1 MVKYTAILIS
11 AVAIVLFVTPL
22 VRNAATRFGVTDAP
36 SARKVHTSPVPLL
49 GGLAIWLGFVL
60 TLLLFDPADFVQQFG
75 SIIAGATLASMVG
88 LWDDRWGM
96 KPVVKLVGQMVAAG
110 LMVAFGT
117 SVQFLHN
124 DTLNFAADP
133 ALGGRDHQRAEPD
146 GQYGRPGRRRGHVG
160 RVLLLPAGDD
170 ERPTAAGAAG
180 AGAGR
185 RMHRL
190 PVLQL
195 PAGTHLHGRHGQPV
209 PRLPAGRG
217 GHQAALPV
225 LYDPIS
231 GAPIDHQQVTWMI
244 PLLVLGLPIFD
255 TTLVIISRLRRGLPI
270 TRGGRDHTSHRLVA
284 LGATRREAVLILYIA
299 CCLLGVA
306 AIAVMHLPVT
316 EAQVIGGLVLIVA
329 LVGLLAAGAGA
340 ADRHESGRSVGRQ
353 PARRPDR
360 KGAVMQAPLACIC
373 RGAML

>member
-22 VRNAATRFGVTDAP
+22 VRHAATRFGVTDAP

-110 LMVAFGT
+110 LMVAFGA

-124 DTLNFAADP
+124 DTLNFALTLLWVVGITN
-133 ALGGRDHQRAEPD
+133 ALNLMDNMDGLAGGVATWAAFFFFLLAMMSGQRLLAPLALALA
-146 GQYGRPGRRRGHVG
+146 GACIGFLYYNFRPGHIFMGDTGSLFLGFLLAAVG
-160 RVLLLPAGDD
+160 LKLRI
-170 ERPTAAGAAG
+170 
-180 AGAGR
+180 
-185 RMHRL
+185 
-190 PVLQL
+190 PVL
-195 PAGTHLHGRHGQPV
+195 H
-209 PRLPAGRG
+209 
-217 GHQAALPV
+217 
-225 LYDPIS
+225 DPIS
-231 GAPIDHQQVTWMI
+231 GAAINHEQVTWMI

-284 LGATRREAVLILYIA
+284 LGATRHEAVLILYIA

-306 AIAVMHLPVT
+306 AIAVMQLPVN
-316 EAQVIGGLVLIVA
+316 EAQVIAGLVLIV
-329 LVGLLAAGAGA
+329 GLAGLWRLEQVPLIDTNPADPKGRATGAAAGP
-340 ADRHESGRSVGRQ
+340 Q
-353 PARRPDR
+353 
-360 KGAVMQAPLACIC
+360 
-373 RGAML
+373 RGL